1 MRWYAYQTPPQNE
14 MEMLH
19 LHLCETTVVHK
30 QKNTQCDVKPYPSR
44 VQVGEI
50 NLTLILFSMVKL
62 SSTSVDTWLLK
73 KYTDLHKIPH

>member
-1 MRWYAYQTPPQNE
+1 

-30 QKNTQCDVKPYPSR
+30 QKNMQCDAKPQLLW
-44 VQVGEI
+44 VQAGEI

-62 SSTSVDTWLLK
+62 SSTSVDTQLLK
-73 KYTDLHKIPH
+73 ICTDLHKIPH

>member
-1 MRWYAYQTPPQNE
+1 

-30 QKNTQCDVKPYPSR
+30 QKNTQCDAKPYPSQ

-62 SSTSVDTWLLK
+62 SSSSVDT
-73 KYTDLHKIPH
+73 